1 MYILYTQIFYVD
13 KNFYFGFD
21 STKNVTFPNK
31 RWFISTLSCFKVLA
45 HRVLVSFR
53 MCFFGL
59 FIFVILSNQ
68 NACYGCENA
77 ENRALS
83 GKVSEAVCKCDWLN
97 VRSYFF
103 LMCEHF
109 GLSVQRP
116 SVICLRKSYPSVSS
130 LCTVRTKSLK
140 QTSSSPQSFE
150 NGIWTK
156 PNQTHNEDLFCI
168 LLL

>member
-1 MYILYTQIFYVD
+1 MTSNTVHVQKERHSSSWLGNSV
-13 KNFYFGFD
+13 
-21 STKNVTFPNK
+21 
-31 RWFISTLSCFKVLA
+31 RWFVVHEPVNIHTLQSC
-45 HRVLVSFR
+45 
-53 MCFFGL
+53 
-59 FIFVILSNQ
+59 ITI
-68 NACYGCENA
+68 
-77 ENRALS
+77 LS

-156 PNQTHNEDLFCI
+156 PNPQWGFI
-168 LLL
+168 LHSLIISQGFKLVSRAAHGKFERWTKYFNSEKY